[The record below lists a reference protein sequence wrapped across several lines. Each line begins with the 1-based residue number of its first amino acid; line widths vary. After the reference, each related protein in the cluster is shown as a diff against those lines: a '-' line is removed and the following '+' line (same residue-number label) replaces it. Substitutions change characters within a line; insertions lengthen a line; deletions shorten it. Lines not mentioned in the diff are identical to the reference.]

1 MKIRLFTLMLVGLL
15 ALASQSFAENKL
27 GDVKL
32 ESAGPLAFAPDG
44 TILVGDPMAA
54 AIYAVDTGDQTGNPD
69 EVKYE
74 VAGINEKVA
83 AALGAKADSIA
94 INDLAVNPKTGTA
107 YLSVTR
113 GRGPDGIPVL
123 LKVAPN
129 GELSELKLTDVKY
142 SQATLPNA
150 PARDAKDGRGQS
162 NRLVSITDIA
172 FVNGQV
178 VVAGLSN
185 EEFASNL
192 RAITYPFA
200 DTPNGTSVEVFHGAH
215 GGLETRSPVRTF
227 APIMVNDKPYLVA
240 AYTCTP
246 LVRFPLSDLNKE
258 EKIRGVTVAELGNR
272 NRPLDMVVY
281 KKDGKQFILMA
292 NSARGM
298 MKISTD
304 NIDREEGI
312 TERISD
318 KAGQTY
324 ETIESLNNVVEL
336 DRLNEANALV
346 IIDNKD
352 GSLDLKT
359 IALP

>member
-1 MKIRLFTLMLVGLL
+1 
-15 ALASQSFAENKL
+15 
-27 GDVKL
+27 
-32 ESAGPLAFAPDG
+32 
-44 TILVGDPMAA
+44 
-54 AIYAVDTGDQTGNPD
+54 
-69 EVKYE
+69 
-74 VAGINEKVA
+74 
-83 AALGAKADSIA
+83 
-94 INDLAVNPKTGTA
+94 
-107 YLSVTR
+107 
-113 GRGPDGIPVL
+113 
-123 LKVAPN
+123 
-129 GELSELKLTDVKY
+129 LSELKLTDVKY